1 MKGRCGNLGDKSLVE
16 FFGGSRK
23 GLGLTHKTSTS
34 TDEAT
39 EQKAK
44 GTSSSS
50 ETSWEGWLDRI
61 GLIFGGGEH
70 LIHFDLEIFTTTT
83 K

>member
-1 MKGRCGNLGDKSLVE
+1 MGDKGLVE
-16 FFGGSRK
+16 FFGGRRK

-50 ETSWEGWLDRI
+50 ETSWEGVVGSDWID
-61 GLIFGGGEH
+61 FWVGGTPYS
-70 LIHFDLEIFTTTT
+70 L
-83 K
+83 